1 MAYVYVADGD
11 APIRLRL
18 QQYLGI
24 YGYSAVGFDYLSDLG
39 RALQKTAP
47 DLLVME
53 LEFEDGDGLSFL
65 KQVAQKY
72 RFPVI
77 IASARSSESDRIMS
91 FEFGCDD
98 FVAKPYSMLEVTLRA
113 SAVLRRRRM
122 KAAENSR
129 WYIRSTCLSINWDA
143 HIATLS
149 HIDGGSTGGG
159 VQEIRFTASEWKI
172 LVFLVSNA
180 GRLVSRLQLLQSCF
194 PESLES
200 YDRII
205 DTHIKNIRS
214 KFGPGGSEWIETV
227 RGYGYRFRGSLSPM

>member
-159 VQEIRFTASEWKI
+159 GYRRYASPPR
-172 LVFLVSNA
+172 S
-180 GRLVSRLQLLQSCF
+180 GRSSSSSSPMQAASYRGCSCCSHAFQRVSRA
-194 PESLES
+194 
-200 YDRII
+200 
-205 DTHIKNIRS
+205 TT
-214 KFGPGGSEWIETV
+214 G
-227 RGYGYRFRGSLSPM
+227 